1 MLIESFASHH
11 PLAPL
16 HDPGTIRARCAAI
29 VRSVQAGVSPSF
41 TLDRS
46 RLPAVAE
53 RVAALTLR
61 RFPDLVIPYHSRW
74 RHFEAG
80 GVNRK
85 AELDTALAGLSVA
98 DRARAH
104 FDLTVVSVLLDAG
117 AGADWR
123 YTERASHGA
132 AGGAADPAPAPATL
146 RPLDDPDALLAALDR
161 SASVAAPAPE
171 PAATAAEPAPTR
183 AEGRVY
189 TRSEGLG
196 VASFRAFMAG
206 SFSTH
211 AGQPCR
217 ADAAALRHVDVA
229 ALRAI
234 FQSSPSNPMVG
245 LEGRAAL
252 LARLGQAL
260 QAEATRDGLQARP
273 GLIYDRLT
281 ACGTRTVVAAT
292 DVLGELL
299 RCLSPIWPSGS
310 KVQSLPAGDVWPH
323 RWAGAAVG
331 NATTPSDR
339 TTDGWVPFHK
349 LSQWMCY
356 SLLEPLQWA
365 GVTVTG
371 LDALTGLPE
380 YRNGGLLLDAGVI
393 VPRNP
398 RQLARRWTPGD
409 EFIIEWRAL
418 TVTLLDELAVLVR
431 DRLGRSAEQ
440 LPLACILEGGTWAA
454 GREIA
459 AELRPGGAPPLQID
473 SDGTVF

>member
-1 MLIESFASHH
+1 MSEAQVLNESAVSQH

-29 VRSVQAGVSPSF
+29 VRSVEAGVSPSF
-41 TLDRS
+41 TIDRS

-61 RFPDLVIPYHSRW
+61 RFPDLVIPFHSRW

-80 GVNRK
+80 GMNRK
-85 AELDTALAGLSVA
+85 AELDAALAGLSVA

-123 YTERASHGA
+123 YTESA
-132 AGGAADPAPAPATL
+132 ATAAPATP
-146 RPLDDPDALLAALDR
+146 RPLDDPDALLAALER
-161 SASVAAPAPE
+161 SASATTPAPAPV
-171 PAATAAEPAPTR
+171 AAAEPAPAR
-183 AEGRVY
+183 DEGRVY

-234 FQSSPSNPMVG
+234 FQSSPSNAMVG

-260 QAEATRDGLQARP
+260 QAEAARDGLQARP

-281 ACGTRTVVAAT
+281 AGGTRTVVAASE
-292 DVLGELL
+292 VLGELL

-310 KVQSLPAGDVWPH
+310 KVQGLPAGDVWSH

-331 NATTPSDR
+331 KTTTPSDR

-349 LSQWMCY
+349 LSQWMTY

-398 RQLARRWTPGD
+398 RLLARRWKPGD

-431 DRLGRSAEQ
+431 ERLGRSAEQ

>member
-1 MLIESFASHH
+1 MALSEAQVLNESAVSQH

-29 VRSVQAGVSPSF
+29 VRSVEAGVSPSF
-41 TLDRS
+41 TIDRS

-61 RFPDLVIPYHSRW
+61 RFPDLVIPFHSRW

-80 GVNRK
+80 GMNRK
-85 AELDTALAGLSVA
+85 AELDAALAGLSVA

-123 YTERASHGA
+123 YTESA
-132 AGGAADPAPAPATL
+132 ATAAPATP
-146 RPLDDPDALLAALDR
+146 RPLDDPDALLAALER
-161 SASVAAPAPE
+161 SASATTPAPAPV
-171 PAATAAEPAPTR
+171 AAAEPAPAR
-183 AEGRVY
+183 ADGRVY

-234 FQSSPSNPMVG
+234 FQSSPSNAMVG

-260 QAEATRDGLQARP
+260 QAEAARDGLQARP

-281 ACGTRTVVAAT
+281 AGGTRTVVAASE
-292 DVLGELL
+292 VLGELL

-310 KVQSLPAGDVWPH
+310 KVQGLPAGDVWSH

-331 NATTPSDR
+331 KTTTPGDR

-349 LSQWMCY
+349 LSQWMTY

-398 RQLARRWTPGD
+398 RLLARRWKPGD

-418 TVTLLDELAVLVR
+418 TVALLDELAVLVR
-431 DRLGRSAEQ
+431 ERLGRSAEQ
-440 LPLACILEGGTWAA
+440 LPLACILEGGTWAT

>member
-1 MLIESFASHH
+1 MSEAQVLNESAVSQH

-29 VRSVQAGVSPSF
+29 VRSVEAGVSPSF
-41 TLDRS
+41 TIDRS

-61 RFPDLVIPYHSRW
+61 RFPDLVIPFHSRW

-80 GVNRK
+80 GMNRK
-85 AELDTALAGLSVA
+85 AELDAALAGLSVA

-123 YTERASHGA
+123 YTESA
-132 AGGAADPAPAPATL
+132 ATAAPATP
-146 RPLDDPDALLAALDR
+146 RPLDDPDALLAALER
-161 SASVAAPAPE
+161 SASATTPAPAPV
-171 PAATAAEPAPTR
+171 AAAEPAPAR
-183 AEGRVY
+183 ADGRVY

-234 FQSSPSNPMVG
+234 FQSSPSNAMVG

-260 QAEATRDGLQARP
+260 QAEAARDGLQARP

-281 ACGTRTVVAAT
+281 AGGTRTVVAASE
-292 DVLGELL
+292 VLGEVL

-310 KVQSLPAGDVWPH
+310 KVQGLPAGDVWSH

-331 NATTPSDR
+331 KTTTPGDR

-349 LSQWMCY
+349 LSQWMTY

-398 RQLARRWTPGD
+398 RMLARRWKPGD

-431 DRLGRSAEQ
+431 ERLGRSAEQ

>member
-1 MLIESFASHH
+1 VALSEAQVLIESFVSHH

-29 VRSVQAGVSPSF
+29 VRSVEAGVSPSF
-41 TLDRS
+41 TIDRS

-61 RFPDLVIPYHSRW
+61 RFPDLVIPFHSRW

-123 YTERASHGA
+123 YTESA
-132 AGGAADPAPAPATL
+132 ATTAPATP
-146 RPLDDPDALLAALDR
+146 RPVDDPDALLAALDR
-161 SASVAAPAPE
+161 SASAAAHTPAPA
-171 PAATAAEPAPTR
+171 AAAEPAPPR

-260 QAEATRDGLQARP
+260 QTEATRDGLQARP

-281 ACGTRTVVAAT
+281 AGGTRTAVSASE
-292 DVLGELL
+292 VLGEVL

-310 KVQSLPAGDVWPH
+310 KVQGLPAGDVWSH

-331 NATTPSDR
+331 KSTTSSDR

-349 LSQWMCY
+349 LSQWMSY

-365 GVTVTG
+365 GVQVTG
-371 LDALTGLPE
+371 LDALTALPE

-393 VPRNP
+393 VPRSP
-398 RQLARRWTPGD
+398 RLLARTWKPGD

-418 TVTLLDELAVLVR
+418 TVALLDEVAVLVR
-431 DRLGRSAEQ
+431 QKLGKTAQ
-440 LPLACILEGGTWAA
+440 QMPLACILEGGTWAA

-459 AELRPGGAPPLQID
+459 KELRGDGAPPLKID

>member
-1 MLIESFASHH
+1 MALSEAQVLNESAASQH

-29 VRSVQAGVSPSF
+29 VRSVEAGVSPSF
-41 TLDRS
+41 TIDRS

-61 RFPDLVIPYHSRW
+61 RFPDLVIPFHSRW

-117 AGADWR
+117 AGAEWR
-123 YTERASHGA
+123 YTESA
-132 AGGAADPAPAPATL
+132 ATTAPATP
-146 RPLDDPDALLAALDR
+146 RPVDDPDALLAALDR
-161 SASVAAPAPE
+161 SASAAGPAPT
-171 PAATAAEPAPTR
+171 PAAAAEPVPAR

-260 QAEATRDGLQARP
+260 QAEAARDGLQARP

-281 ACGTRTVVAAT
+281 AGGTRTVVSASE
-292 DVLGELL
+292 VLGELL

-310 KVQSLPAGDVWPH
+310 KVQGLPAGDVWSH

-331 NATTPSDR
+331 KTTTPSDR

-349 LSQWMCY
+349 LSQWMTY

-398 RQLARRWTPGD
+398 RLLARRWKPGD

-418 TVTLLDELAVLVR
+418 TVALLDELAVLVR
-431 DRLGRSAEQ
+431 ERLGRSAEQ
-440 LPLACILEGGTWAA
+440 LPLACILEGGTWTA